1 MSIEQILNNEM
12 KLYNYQIQSLN
23 MLAYRQEEIIRFLN
37 ELGEKY
43 PYIQYDYN
51 NYDNNISMDNF
62 KSTEKNIRESLIE
75 QLIYY
80 DLDDKDTQVAKFII
94 LNLDNKCFFDFDST
108 SFCKQHDISYDELQK
123 ITKLIQ
129 KLTPMGCASKDTFD
143 FISFQLQQKDLWD
156 KRLFNLFKENLEAIA
171 HQDFSFLDS
180 QNIIQDEFIKYLS
193 CIKDQEIFPYIE
205 SDVSLNIIPEA
216 YITITSEEIKI
227 KMNDNYINA
236 LSLDKN
242 IEKQNEIYK
251 QNENKFNFLK
261 NMLSKRSETLFK
273 IIHMIITTQHNGLL
287 TNDPR
292 KYQPLSQNMVAKALK
307 LHPSTISRAVQSC
320 YIRVNDILYKLTDLF
335 VQPYN
340 DSISTHHI
348 KHAIKDLIKSEPFS
362 NPFSDETLVAYLRE
376 QEISI
381 SRRTVA
387 KYRNELKIKNCN
399 VRRQIYK
406 ERTSKNKEGG

>member
-12 KLYNYQIQSLN
+12 KLSNYQIQSLN
-23 MLAYRQEEIIRFLN
+23 MLSYRQEEIIRFLN

-80 DLDDKDTQVAKFII
+80 DLDDKATQVAKFII
-94 LNLDNKCFFDFDST
+94 LNLDNKGFFDFDST
-108 SFCKQHDISYDELQK
+108 SFCKQHVISYDELQK

-180 QNIIQDEFIKYLS
+180 QNIQQDEFIKYLS

-242 IEKQNEIYK
+242 NEKQNEIYK

-273 IIHMIITTQHNGLL
+273 IIHVIITTQHNGLL
-287 TNDPR
+287 TNDPH
-292 KYQPLSQNMVAKALK
+292 KYQPLSQNMMAETLK

-335 VQPYN
+335 VQPYS

-348 KHAIKDLIKSEPFS
+348 KYAIKDLIKSEPFS
-362 NPFSDETLVAYLRE
+362 NPFSDETLVTYLKE

-399 VRRQIYK
+399 ARRQIYK